1 MNLPD
6 ELRFQAVAWDAVH
19 FGKPKSDLL
28 TLSAGYYH
36 RAFGERTLRG
46 HVADKLGARTKLA
59 PGPLADSLAH

>member
-1 MNLPD
+1 MHIPD
-6 ELRFQAVAWDAVH
+6 ELRFQATAWDSTR

-46 HVADKLGARTKLA
+46 HVADRLEVRAKLV
-59 PGPLADSLAH
+59 PGEMADSLAS